1 MESTELEEQIAPLA
15 SLADPTR
22 RRLYLFA
29 VARPQGVGRDEA
41 ATGVGISRALAAFHL
56 DRLVAD
62 SLLVADYRRLS
73 GRTGPGA
80 GRPAKI
86 YRRSARELSFS
97 MPRRNYELLARLLVQ
112 ALTSTGEAPPESLSR
127 GAHDVGVSMGC
138 EARDRAGRSAGRDR
152 LLDAAATVLDDCGF
166 EPRRGEDGCL
176 VLGNCPF
183 SPLSGQYNDLI
194 CHTNLALMQG
204 VVSGLRAKG
213 VEAVLEREP
222 DRCCV
227 TFRRVQERAA
237 AGTQ

>member
-1 MESTELEEQIAPLA
+1 MESTELDEQIAPLA

-41 ATGVGISRALAAFHL
+41 ATGVGINRALAAFHL

-62 SLLVADYRRLS
+62 GLLVADYRRLS

-97 MPRRNYELLARLLVQ
+97 MPRRNYELMARLLAQ
-112 ALTSTGEAPPESLSR
+112 ALTSTAEAPPEALSR

-138 EARDRAGRSAGRDR
+138 EARDRAGPRAGRDR
-152 LLDAAATVLDDCGF
+152 LLDVAATALDECGF
-166 EPRRGEDGCL
+166 GPRRGEDGC
-176 VLGNCPF
+176 
-183 SPLSGQYNDLI
+183 
-194 CHTNLALMQG
+194 
-204 VVSGLRAKG
+204 
-213 VEAVLEREP
+213 P
-222 DRCCV
+222 DRPPGSRLYACG
-227 TFRRVQERAA
+227 RRNARCRP
-237 AGTQ
+237 T

>member
-1 MESTELEEQIAPLA
+1 MGWRTEDIGRVALLHEPA
-15 SLADPTR
+15 R
-22 RRLYLFA
+22 RRLYDYVRERRA
-29 VARPQGVGRDEA
+29 AVGRDEA
-41 ATGVGISRALAAFHL
+41 ASAVGISRGLAAFHL

-62 SLLVADYRRLS
+62 GLLVADYRRLS
-73 GRTGPGA
+73 GRTGPGV

-138 EARDRAGRSAGRDR
+138 EARDRAGRRAGRDR
-152 LLDAAATVLDDCGF
+152 MLDAAAIVLDDCGF

-227 TFRRVQERAA
+227 TFRRVQERAP